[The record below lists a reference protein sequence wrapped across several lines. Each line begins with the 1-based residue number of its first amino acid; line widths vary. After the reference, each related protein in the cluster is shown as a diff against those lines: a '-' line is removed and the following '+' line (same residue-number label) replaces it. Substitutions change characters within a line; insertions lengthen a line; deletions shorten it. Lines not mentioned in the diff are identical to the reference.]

1 MKIWKINKAQVKKV
15 LEIKGYFFCH
25 KYKYSHDKARTIMR
39 KLCKEGLAE
48 RCSSPVGQMDTVCI
62 RLKKSDNI

>member
-1 MKIWKINKAQVKKV
+1 MKIWKIKKEQVK
-15 LEIKGYFFCH
+15 EILKRKWYFFCH

-48 RCSSPVGQMDTVCI
+48 RCPSPVGQVDTICI
-62 RLKKSDNI
+62 KAIK

>member
-1 MKIWKINKAQVKKV
+1 MKIWKIKKV
-15 LEIKGYFFCH
+15 QIKEILENKGYFFCH

-48 RCSSPVGQMDTVCI
+48 RCPSPVGQVDTICI
-62 RLKKSDNI
+62 RIIK